1 MEPQQS
7 KKRFRGNG
15 VERELLEVLS
25 FAKSLE
31 KLEADDALAISRMKL
46 TQTRIATLT
55 LLSNRKRHNKL
66 RKVTDDLRSAKA
78 EIEKLRFQLTAALA
92 VKPMA
97 REKSDVER
105 ALEIAAKEKSDGH
118 QV

>member
-1 MEPQQS
+1 METQTPE
-7 KKRFRGNG
+7 KRFRGKSL
-15 VERELLEVLS
+15 ERELREALS

-55 LLSNRKRHNKL
+55 LLSNRKRHDKL
-66 RKVTDDLRSAKA
+66 RKLTDELRSARA
-78 EIEKLRFQLTAALA
+78 EIEKLKVELATALA
-92 VKPMA
+92 GKSTA

-105 ALEIAAKEKSDGH
+105 ALEIAETEKYGR
-118 QV
+118 QI